1 MLCMYS
7 DKISILC
14 GINAALIAGYIWN
27 ESKENAVQFQ
37 GKDWIRCSKRNLCVI
52 FPFIGGKAVSNALK
66 KLVNAGILKKCE
78 YNDSSFDRTASYA
91 FTEIGEAFM
100 TEEEEIYGF

>member
-37 GKDWIRCSKRNLCVI
+37 GKNWFRCSKRNLCVV
-52 FPFIGGKAVSNALK
+52 FSVYGRESGFKRTEKTCKCRNSQKMRVQLQQLRPYR
-66 KLVNAGILKKCE
+66 KLCV
-78 YNDSSFDRTASYA
+78 
-91 FTEIGEAFM
+91 
-100 TEEEEIYGF
+100 YGNR